1 MLLTFVKALSRK
13 SMTDAITPTQKVVSQ
28 QVSKRE
34 IAQADSASL
43 HVSRSPQRERV
54 ERELKAWPYFYL
66 QPHP

>member
-13 SMTDAITPTQKVVSQ
+13 SMTGAIAPSKKVVSQ
-28 QVSKRE
+28 QVSE
-34 IAQADSASL
+34 QETAQADSSSL
-43 HVSRSPQRERV
+43 HVSRSPQRERA